1 MSPALAQFNHWLQA
15 GLGLIYPNVCQICGN
30 QRATKAEGY
39 VCRQCWL
46 NVQFIRPPVCQRCGL
61 PLEGEITGNFDC
73 SNCKDSD
80 LYFRRAYAA
89 VAAKTLVLDVIHRYK
104 YGRQLWFEPFLA
116 NLLIREALPIL
127 RAEPW
132 DFVVPVPLH
141 PVKRRERE
149 FNQAERLARHLAQAA
164 SIPLN
169 TKLLRRITPTVTQ
182 TTLTRRQRATNMHGA
197 FAMRRG
203 LKLSGQKIILVDDV
217 FTTGATTN
225 ACARVLRRAGAGD
238 ICVWTVAR
246 GL

>member
-1 MSPALAQFNHWLQA
+1 MNATLAHINHWLQA
-15 GLGLIYPNVCQICGN
+15 GLGLIYPNICQICGEE
-30 QRATKAEGY
+30 RATQGEGY
-39 VCRQCWL
+39 VCRKCWL
-46 NVQFIRPPVCQRCGL
+46 NVKFIRPPVCERCGL
-61 PLEGEITGNFDC
+61 PFDGEVTGNFEC
-73 SNCKDSD
+73 ANCKDWD

-116 NLLIREALPIL
+116 NLLIREALPVV
-127 RAEPW
+127 RAEQW
-132 DFVVPVPLH
+132 DFIVPVPLH

-149 FNQAERLARHLAQAA
+149 FNQAERLARQLANAA
-164 SIPLN
+164 VIPLN
-169 TKLLRRITPTVTQ
+169 TKLLQRTTPTVTQ

-203 LKLSGQKIILVDDV
+203 IKLNGQKIILVDDV

-225 ACARVLRRAGAGD
+225 ACARALKRAGAGD